1 MRSSFAEW
9 RPCIR
14 RVDSPRA
21 SQPCRS
27 TLALDPREEC
37 LANCVFCDIAG
48 GTRGADNRDVSFR
61 NDGAVAFPNQRQRS
75 ENPGHHLVVPTT
87 HVVDLYSL
95 QPPLYS
101 PLMDAL
107 VTTARAVRA
116 AFGATG
122 TTIFQHNEHDGGQ
135 DVFHLHLH
143 VVPRYAGDGFYEGP
157 GRWPNGLVE
166 LDVETLNDQAAAV
179 VAALAR

>member
-1 MRSSFAEW
+1 M
-9 RPCIR
+9 
-14 RVDSPRA
+14 
-21 SQPCRS
+21 
-27 TLALDPREEC
+27 

-48 GTRGADNRDVSFR
+48 GGGRADTRDVSFR

-75 ENPGHHLVVPTT
+75 ENLGHHLVVPTT
-87 HVVDLYSL
+87 HVVDLYALTPSL
-95 QPPLYS
+95 YT

-107 VTTARAVRA
+107 TATARAVRA

-143 VVPRYAGDGFYEGP
+143 VVPRHARDGFYEGP

-166 LDVETLNDQAAAV
+166 LDIESLNDQAAAV
-179 VAALAR
+179 AAALAR